1 MLILFD
7 GLYYWDGIGL
17 KLSPVGCCHS
27 FLFGLS
33 REYWTGDNRK
43 QKREQNPES
52 SVRYHQWYNKGC
64 GRSQTERAYRR
75 CNGTYARV
83 ISLPPLY
90 EQGGHGVSRA
100 DIIRGRYF
108 LAPRTKKGDL
118 HG

>member
-43 QKREQNPES
+43 QKREQNQES
-52 SVRYHQWYNKGC
+52 SVRYHQWFNEESGHPKLKEHIAGVMALMRVSYDWPDFMSKVDMAFPVRTNQGALFS
-64 GRSQTERAYRR
+64 RS
-75 CNGTYARV
+75 
-83 ISLPPLY
+83 S
-90 EQGGHGVSRA
+90 
-100 DIIRGRYF
+100 D
-108 LAPRTKKGDL
+108 KKGDK
-118 HG
+118 HS